1 MKFNIYFIF
10 SFLLVQLSLAQS
22 TKFEFGN
29 ISEEEYNYTNVPF
42 ESDASAVILS
52 EYGELQMKNYGYVI
66 KQHIRKKILKQDAIE
81 GNILEFTYNPN
92 NKYNRPKI
100 NKVQVYNKINNE
112 IIISK
117 LNKADIVEETV
128 DENTRRIV
136 YAIPNIKVGSIIE
149 YETEDVRTADLYATP
164 WNFQNDYPTL
174 VSKLDI
180 RMHTDFDYRIY
191 LIGQKLNEK
200 YGNRKANRSWE
211 IEYVPSVKKFNKV
224 YNIRDFKESIGF
236 QYTAEQDWHGT
247 IFSSPTWT
255 SFRSVF
261 TKKIETNLRGV
272 NFNEIALKIQNGS
285 SQLETYKNVIEY
297 VRKNYKTDNSKI
309 IDKISNF
316 NSGILR
322 TKIGSNLELVI
333 LVNKLLKSKGIESHL
348 VINSYRGRGR
358 LIMNFPIVSRISNIQ
373 NMSVLDNQIYLFDEN
388 ILKIV
393 DDSYKEKI
401 VFPYLD
407 FYNQLVLK
415 LESKQDEF
423 FNINPPLSESYL
435 INEIEFKQDDVKMK
449 SLNKF
454 KGYFNKDNQ
463 KKYDFPMFNELVYSS
478 EDLNNQGEYSSINK
492 IFASKGK
499 NIDYF
504 GFEFPFNEDLN
515 FLNIEK
521 DRKYQV
527 ELDFPFQ
534 KVIQFKSKI
543 PNDFTLQQEEFNK
556 EIKALGNKLQYKQ
569 HIEINDNEFVISYI
583 LLVNQSIITNKDL
596 KEYSDFLNKIIERNK
611 DTVILMKKK

>member
-81 GNILEFTYNPN
+81 GNILEFTYTPN

-261 TKKIETNLRGV
+261 TKKIETNLRGA

-478 EDLNNQGEYSSINK
+478 DDLNNKGEYSSINK
-492 IFASKGK
+492 IFAVKEK
-499 NIDYF
+499 KIDYF

-515 FLNIEK
+515 FLAIDK

-543 PNDFTLQQEEFNK
+543 PNDFTLKHDSFDK
-556 EIKALGNKLQYKQ
+556 EINALGNKLQYKQ
-569 HIEINDNEFVISYI
+569 HLEIKNNEFVISYI
-583 LLVNQSIITNKDL
+583 LLVNQAIITNKEL
-596 KEYSDFLNKIIERNK
+596 KEYSEFLNKIAERNK

>member
-1 MKFNIYFIF
+1 MKFKIYFLF
-10 SFLLVQLSLAQS
+10 TFLLTQFVFAQS
-22 TKFEFGN
+22 NKFEFGK
-29 ISEEEYNYTNVPF
+29 ISEEEYNYTSVPF
-42 ESDASAVILS
+42 EVDASAVTLS
-52 EYGELQMKNYGYVI
+52 EYGNLQMKNYGYVL
-66 KQHIRKKILKQDAIE
+66 KQHIRKKILKQDAVD
-81 GNILEFTYNPN
+81 GNVLEFTYNPK
-92 NKYNRPKI
+92 NKYSRVKI
-100 NKVQVYNKINNE
+100 NNVQVYNKINNE

-117 LNKADIVEETV
+117 LNKKDIIEESI
-128 DENTRRIV
+128 DENTTRII
-136 YAIPNIKVGSIIE
+136 YAIPNVKVGSIIE

-211 IEYVPSVKKFNKV
+211 IENVPSVKKFNKV

-247 IFSSPTWT
+247 IFSSPNWT

-261 TKKIETNLRGV
+261 AKKIETNIRNV
-272 NFNEIALKIQNGS
+272 DFNEIAIKINNGA

-297 VRKNYKTDNSKI
+297 VKLNYKANENNKI
-309 IDKISNF
+309 DDISNF
-316 NSGILR
+316 KSGILR
-322 TKIGSNLELVI
+322 IKSGTNLELVI

-348 VINSYRGRGR
+348 VINSFRSRGR
-358 LIMNFPIVSRISNIQ
+358 LIMNFPIVSRISRIQ
-373 NMSVLDNQIYLFDEN
+373 TMTVLDNQIYLFDDN
-388 ILKIV
+388 ILKII

-401 VFPYLD
+401 VFPYLEY
-407 FYNQLVLK
+407 YNQLVLK
-415 LESKQDEF
+415 LDSRQDEF
-423 FNINPPLSESYL
+423 LTINPPLSESYL
-435 INEIEFKQDDVKMK
+435 INEIEFKQNDIKMK

-478 EDLNNQGEYSSINK
+478 ENINNVDEYSSINK
-492 IFASKGK
+492 IFAVKEK
-499 NIDYF
+499 VIDYF

-515 FLNIEK
+515 YLTIEK
-521 DRKYQV
+521 NRKYQV

-543 PNDFTLQQEEFNK
+543 PTDFILKYDNFDK
-556 EIKALGNKLQYKQ
+556 EIKALDNKLHYKQ
-569 HIEINDNEFVISYI
+569 QIEVKNNEFVITYI
-583 LLVNQSIITNKDL
+583 LLINQSIISSKEL
-596 KEYSDFLNKIIERNK
+596 KEYSEFLSKIAEMNK
-611 DTVILMKKK
+611 DIVVLKKKN

>member
-200 YGNRKANRSWE
+200 YGNRKANKSWE
-211 IEYVPSVKKFNKV
+211 IENVPSVKKFNKV

-261 TKKIETNLRGV
+261 TKKIETNLRGA
-272 NFNEIALKIQNGS
+272 NFNEIALKI
-285 SQLETYKNVIEY
+285 
-297 VRKNYKTDNSKI
+297 
-309 IDKISNF
+309 
-316 NSGILR
+316 
-322 TKIGSNLELVI
+322 
-333 LVNKLLKSKGIESHL
+333 
-348 VINSYRGRGR
+348 
-358 LIMNFPIVSRISNIQ
+358 P
-373 NMSVLDNQIYLFDEN
+373 LD
-388 ILKIV
+388 LKILNC
-393 DDSYKEKI
+393 SIKRRE
-401 VFPYLD
+401 
-407 FYNQLVLK
+407 
-415 LESKQDEF
+415 
-423 FNINPPLSESYL
+423 
-435 INEIEFKQDDVKMK
+435 K
-449 SLNKF
+449 SL
-454 KGYFNKDNQ
+454 
-463 KKYDFPMFNELVYSS
+463 S
-478 EDLNNQGEYSSINK
+478 
-492 IFASKGK
+492 
-499 NIDYF
+499 
-504 GFEFPFNEDLN
+504 
-515 FLNIEK
+515 
-521 DRKYQV
+521 
-527 ELDFPFQ
+527 
-534 KVIQFKSKI
+534 
-543 PNDFTLQQEEFNK
+543 TL
-556 EIKALGNKLQYKQ
+556 
-569 HIEINDNEFVISYI
+569 
-583 LLVNQSIITNKDL
+583 
-596 KEYSDFLNKIIERNK
+596 
-611 DTVILMKKK
+611 

>member
-1 MKFNIYFIF
+1 MKFKIYFIF
-10 SFLLVQLSLAQS
+10 SFILLQLNLAQS
-22 TKFEFGN
+22 TKFEFGK
-29 ISEEEYNYTNVPF
+29 ISEEEYSYSIVPF
-42 ESDASAVILS
+42 EPDASAVILS

-66 KQHIRKKILKQDAIE
+66 KQHIRKKILKQEAVK
-81 GNILEFTYNPN
+81 GNILEFTYNPK
-92 NKYNRPKI
+92 NKYNRVKI
-100 NKVQVYNKINNE
+100 NNVQVYNQDHNE
-112 IIISK
+112 VIISK
-117 LNKADIVEETV
+117 LNKKDIIEESI
-128 DENTRRIV
+128 DENTSRII
-136 YAIPNIKVGSIIE
+136 YAIPNLKVGSIIE
-149 YETEDVRTADLYATP
+149 YETENVSTADLYSTP

-174 VSKLDI
+174 KSKLDI

-200 YGNRKANRSWE
+200 YGNRKTNKSWE
-211 IEYVPSVKKFNKV
+211 IENVPSVKKFNKV
-224 YNIRDFKESIGF
+224 YNIRDFKETIGF

-255 SFRSVF
+255 LFRSVF
-261 TKKIETNLRGV
+261 TKKIETNLRGT

-297 VRKNYKTDNSKI
+297 VRKNYKTDNSKS

-348 VINSYRGRGR
+348 VINSFRGRGR

-393 DDSYKEKI
+393 DDSFKEKI
-401 VFPYLD
+401 IFPYLD
-407 FYNQLVLK
+407 YYNQLVLK

-423 FNINPPLSESYL
+423 FNINPPISESYL
-435 INEIEFKQDDVKMK
+435 INEIEFKQDDIKMK

-499 NIDYF
+499 KIDYF

-534 KVIQFKSKI
+534 KVIQFKSRI

-569 HIEINDNEFVISYI
+569 HIEINNNEFVISYI
-583 LLVNQSIITNKDL
+583 LLVNQSIITNKEL

-611 DTVILMKKK
+611 DTVILMKNK

>member
-478 EDLNNQGEYSSINK
+478 DDTNNQGEYSSINK
-492 IFASKGK
+492 IFAVKEKK
-499 NIDYF
+499 NRLFRI
-504 GFEFPFNEDLN
+504 
-515 FLNIEK
+515 
-521 DRKYQV
+521 
-527 ELDFPFQ
+527 
-534 KVIQFKSKI
+534 
-543 PNDFTLQQEEFNK
+543 
-556 EIKALGNKLQYKQ
+556 
-569 HIEINDNEFVISYI
+569 
-583 LLVNQSIITNKDL
+583 
-596 KEYSDFLNKIIERNK
+596 
-611 DTVILMKKK
+611 

>member
-22 TKFEFGN
+22 TKFEFGK
-29 ISEEEYNYTNVPF
+29 ISEEEHNYTNVPF
-42 ESDASAVILS
+42 EPDASAVILS

-66 KQHIRKKILKQDAIE
+66 KQHIRKKILKQEAVK

-92 NKYNRPKI
+92 NKYNRPNI

-112 IIISK
+112 VIISK
-117 LNKADIVEETV
+117 LNRKDIIEESI
-128 DENTRRIV
+128 DENTSRII
-136 YAIPNIKVGSIIE
+136 YAIPNLKVGSIIE
-149 YETEDVRTADLYATP
+149 YETENVRTANLYATP
-164 WNFQNDYPTL
+164 WSFQNDYPTL
-174 VSKLDI
+174 KSKLDI

-200 YGNRKANRSWE
+200 YGNRKTNKSWE
-211 IEYVPSVKKFNKV
+211 IENVPSVKKFNKV

-261 TKKIETNLRGV
+261 TKKIETNLRGA

-297 VRKNYKTDNSKI
+297 VRKNYKTDNSKT

-358 LIMNFPIVSRISNIQ
+358 LIMNFPIISRISNIQ
-373 NMSVLDNQIYLFDEN
+373 NMSVLDSQVYLFDEN

-407 FYNQLVLK
+407 YYNQLVLK

-435 INEIEFKQDDVKMK
+435 INEIEFKQDDIKMK

-569 HIEINDNEFVISYI
+569 HLEIKNNEFVISYI
-583 LLVNQSIITNKDL
+583 LLINQAIITNKEL
-596 KEYSDFLNKIIERNK
+596 KEYSEFLNKIAERNK

>member
-1 MKFNIYFIF
+1 M
-10 SFLLVQLSLAQS
+10 
-22 TKFEFGN
+22 
-29 ISEEEYNYTNVPF
+29 
-42 ESDASAVILS
+42 
-52 EYGELQMKNYGYVI
+52 
-66 KQHIRKKILKQDAIE
+66 
-81 GNILEFTYNPN
+81 
-92 NKYNRPKI
+92 
-100 NKVQVYNKINNE
+100 
-112 IIISK
+112 
-117 LNKADIVEETV
+117 
-128 DENTRRIV
+128 
-136 YAIPNIKVGSIIE
+136 KVGSIIE
-149 YETEDVRTADLYATP
+149 YETENVRTANLYATP
-164 WNFQNDYPTL
+164 WSFQNDYPTL
-174 VSKLDI
+174 KSKLDI

-200 YGNRKANRSWE
+200 YGNRKTNKSWE
-211 IEYVPSVKKFNKV
+211 IENVPSVKKFNKV

-261 TKKIETNLRGV
+261 TKKIETNLRGA

-297 VRKNYKTDNSKI
+297 VRKNYKTDNSKT

-407 FYNQLVLK
+407 YYNQLVLK

-423 FNINPPLSESYL
+423 FNINPPISESYL
-435 INEIEFKQDDVKMK
+435 INEIEFKQDDIKMK

-492 IFASKGK
+492 IFAVKEK
-499 NIDYF
+499 KIDYF

-583 LLVNQSIITNKDL
+583 LLVNQSIITNKEL
-596 KEYSDFLNKIIERNK
+596 KEYSEFLNKIAERNK